1 VKLRE
6 LFYLVRRN
14 LGRMKVR
21 VAMTA
26 GGVLIGTAAVVLVV
40 SLGVGLQRANAESMA
55 GFGELTE
62 LNVYSPARFAGFG
75 GMPADQDQP
84 RLDNKALAKFRE
96 LPGVAAVSP
105 LIYLEAPAQLR
116 WKRLGGYASITG
128 IEGHTLDKLDY
139 QYSSGVARLGNWQA
153 VIGAAFIENLVDP
166 RTGRPASQ
174 PPDLQGQTV
183 ELVLNRVGED
193 GRQLERLV
201 RLRITGVLEKSGGRR
216 DYSIYLSERDVAD
229 LNAWSSGRRVDY
241 GREGYTEALVKV
253 TDPRYAREVELQ
265 ISQMGFYVSS
275 LQSAI
280 QSNNVIFLVI
290 QAVLGGLAG
299 VALVV
304 SGFGIANAMIMATYE
319 RTREI
324 GLMKA
329 VGARNRDVLFIFLA
343 EAGAIGLLG
352 GIGGLTL
359 GWLGGMAL
367 NYVGREY
374 IASTLAQQGAVGA
387 AIPNF
392 VYTPLWLGLFALLFS
407 FFVGVISGIYPA
419 LRATRLDPIAAL
431 RYE

>member
-1 VKLRE
+1 MKLRE

-14 LGRMKVR
+14 LLRMKVR
-21 VAMTA
+21 VVMTA
-26 GGVLIGTAAVVLVV
+26 GGVLIGTAAVVLVI
-40 SLGVGLQRANAESMA
+40 SLGAGLQRANSESMA

-62 LNVYSPARFAGFG
+62 LNVYSPARFSGMIGVAGD
-75 GMPADQDQP
+75 ADQI
-84 RLDNKALAKFRE
+84 RLDDKALAKIAQMQ
-96 LPGVAAVSP
+96 GVVAATP
-105 LIYLEAPAQLR
+105 LLSMEGGAALR
-116 WKRLGGYASITG
+116 WKRFEGYANILGLETHSL
-128 IEGHTLDKLDY
+128 EKLDY
-139 QYSSGVARLGNWQA
+139 KYESGMGRLGNWQA
-153 VIGAAFIENLVDP
+153 VIGASLVENLMDP
-166 RTGRPASQ
+166 RTGRPMDSI
-174 PPDLQGQTV
+174 PDLQGQTL
-183 ELVLNRVGED
+183 ELMLTRMGEE
-193 GRQLERLV
+193 GLPVERLI
-201 RLRITGVLEKSGGRR
+201 RIRISGVLEKSGGRR
-216 DYSIYLSERDVAD
+216 DYTLYLSDRDVSD
-229 LNAWSSGRRVDY
+229 INAWFSGRRVDY
-241 GREGYTEALVKV
+241 GRLGYMEALVKV
-253 TDPRYAREVELQ
+253 SEPRFATQVERE

-275 LQSAI
+275 LQTAI

-352 GIGGLTL
+352 GIGGLLL
-359 GWLGGMAL
+359 GWVGGQAL
-367 NYVGREY
+367 NFVGREY
-374 IASTLAQQGAVGA
+374 IASTMAQQGAVDA
-387 AIPNF
+387 TIPAF
-392 VYTPLWLGLFALLFS
+392 VYTPLWLVIFALLFS